1 MIILSVISGI
11 NLFAIS
17 FQMILTFNGI
27 KILHTMCLIINC
39 IIFVSLYG
47 SAVEFLTTDE
57 KEINFLN
64 TESERITNE
73 DN

>member
-1 MIILSVISGI
+1 
-11 NLFAIS
+11 
-17 FQMILTFNGI
+17 MILTFNGI